1 MLSPMSM
8 SMRMKDKITKGIIKE
23 GVQGAVELWKELVFS
38 LNLTQR
44 LGVRGRIIGHNI
56 LISRAHLV

>member
-1 MLSPMSM
+1 
-8 SMRMKDKITKGIIKE
+8 MRMKDKITKGIIKE